1 MKFLSPKTVSSI
13 ASAIFHFCVF
23 IIILFY
29 FNQKSDLV
37 KKDYIEVGF
46 GGIAE
51 TNSPGMPGYGG
62 AQVYNPPSEKKRVT
76 LEEKAK
82 KKLIKNE
89 ESLNLSNKK
98 KVETSSLQTNT
109 SKADTITGNTS
120 TSGIMGGFGSGN
132 GGNGQN
138 GSAPAKK
145 GIIIDNDVYYVAVD
159 QMPVPL
165 GGMESI
171 NARVVCSPSAN
182 NMHGIVYVQAFID
195 EHGFVRNTSLIKG
208 LGGPCDQAA
217 LRAVKE
223 TRFEAGKLK
232 GIPVKVQMTIA
243 VRIGNGN

>member
-13 ASAIFHFCVF
+13 ASAIFHFCIF
-23 IIILFY
+23 LIILFY

-51 TNSPGMPGYGG
+51 TNSPGMPGEGS
-62 AQVYNPPSEKKRVT
+62 AQVYNPPSQKKKVN
-76 LEEKAK
+76 LKEEIK

-89 ESLNLSNKK
+89 ESLNISNKK
-98 KVETSSLQTNT
+98 KAETSTLQTNN

-120 TSGIMGGFGSGN
+120 TSGVAGGFGSNN

-145 GIIIDNDVYYVAVD
+145 GIIINNDVYYVAVD

-182 NMHGIVYVQAFID
+182 NMYGTVYVQAFID
-195 EHGFVRNTSLIKG
+195 EHGFVRKTSLIKG
-208 LGGPCDQAA
+208 LGGSCDQAA

-243 VRIGNGN
+243 VKIGNRN